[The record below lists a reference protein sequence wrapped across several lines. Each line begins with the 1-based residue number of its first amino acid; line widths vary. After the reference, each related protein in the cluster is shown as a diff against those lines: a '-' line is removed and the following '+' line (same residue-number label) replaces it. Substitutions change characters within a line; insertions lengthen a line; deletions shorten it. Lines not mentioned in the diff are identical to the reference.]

1 MARKPRER
9 KSDIESDELANGSPE
24 SSVFVGKDCSFTE
37 SIKWAFKKHR
47 TAGVR
52 AKDAPSEEAWAF
64 LETFRECDAAEVLRF
79 MDKLVPKQVPDD
91 GKKNT
96 ADDFDGK
103 DLYDILGDMVRE
115 GL

>member
-1 MARKPRER
+1 MARKVNSRKEERE
-9 KSDIESDELANGSPE
+9 DELFGSPD
-24 SSVFVGKDCSFTE
+24 SAVFVGKACSFTD

-47 TAGVR
+47 TGGVR
-52 AKDAPSEEAWAF
+52 PKDAPSEEAWAF

-79 MDKLVPKQVPDD
+79 MDKLVPKQLPDD
-91 GKKNT
+91 FKANT

-103 DLYDILGDMVRE
+103 ELSDVYGEMIKE

>member
-1 MARKPRER
+1 M
-9 KSDIESDELANGSPE
+9 
-24 SSVFVGKDCSFTE
+24 
-37 SIKWAFKKHR
+37 
-47 TAGVR
+47 
-52 AKDAPSEEAWAF
+52 
-64 LETFRECDAAEVLRF
+64 ETFRECDAAEVLRF

-91 GKKNT
+91 DKKNT